1 MLSKERWK
9 RQFEVTWRKDR
20 SDRNKV
26 DKKVKGIVE
35 TESFES
41 LVGEVKEL
49 QQQIFQNLT
58 IF

>member
-1 MLSKERWK
+1 MAQK
-9 RQFEVTWRKDR
+9 KDR

-26 DKKVKGIVE
+26 EKKVKGIVE
-35 TESFES
+35 TGSFDS